1 MDESIQTKEVNKM
14 HDDALYQLLKQDPE
28 AGMKALID
36 QYAPMVHA
44 VVRGKL
50 LSPPFDPSE
59 IEHCT
64 ADTFSEF
71 YMELD
76 KYDPERG
83 SIKALLCVMARHNAL
98 DLLRRHQAA
107 PSGISLDDPDNCP
120 DPTAD
125 YSLEGDFEDRE
136 TRLALIKAIRDLG
149 QPDRDILLRKFYL
162 GQSSKEI
169 AHTLNLTVS
178 NVDTRTH
185 RAIRTLRNRLGGERT

>member
-1 MDESIQTKEVNKM
+1 MP
-14 HDDALYQLLKQDPE
+14 DDALYRLLKADPE
-28 AGMKALID
+28 AGMKALLD
-36 QYAPMVHA
+36 QYAPMVYA
-44 VVRGKL
+44 VVRSKL
-50 LSPPFDPSE
+50 FVPPFDPSD

-98 DLLRRHQAA
+98 DLLRKRQTA
-107 PSGISLDDPDNCP
+107 PSGLSLDDETRPE
-120 DPTAD
+120 PTD
-125 YSLEGDFEDRE
+125 DVSLEGDFEDRE
-136 TRLALIKAIRDLG
+136 TRRTLLEAIRDLG
-149 QPDRDILLRKFYL
+149 HPDRDILVRKFYL

-169 AHTLNLTVS
+169 AHALNLTVS

-185 RAIRTLRNRLGGERT
+185 RAIQILRNRLGGERT

>member
-1 MDESIQTKEVNKM
+1 MP
-14 HDDALYQLLKQDPE
+14 DDALYQLLKTDPE

-36 QYAPMVHA
+36 QYAPVVYA

-50 LSPPFDPSE
+50 FSPPFDPSD

-76 KYDPERG
+76 KYDPARG

-107 PSGISLDDPDNCP
+107 PSGPSLDDETRPE
-120 DPTAD
+120 PTD
-125 YSLEGDFEDRE
+125 DFSLEGDFEDRE
-136 TRLALIKAIRDLG
+136 TRQALMDAIRSLG
-149 QPDRDILLRKFYL
+149 HPDRDILVRKFYL
-162 GQSSKEI
+162 GQSSGEI
-169 AHTLNLTVS
+169 ALALNLTVS

-185 RAIRTLRNRLGGERT
+185 RAIRTLRDRLGGERT

>member
-1 MDESIQTKEVNKM
+1 MP
-14 HDDALYQLLKQDPE
+14 DDALYQLLITDPE

-36 QYAPMVHA
+36 QYSSVVYA

-50 LSPPFDPSE
+50 FTPPFDGSDL
-59 IEHCT
+59 EHCV

-76 KYDPERG
+76 RYDPERG

-98 DLLRRHQAA
+98 DLLRKQQTT
-107 PSGISLDDPDNCP
+107 PSGPSLDDETHPDM
-120 DPTAD
+120 AD
-125 YSLEGDFEDRE
+125 DGSLEGDFEDRE
-136 TRLALIKAIRDLG
+136 TRRTLLEAIRSLG
-149 QPDRDILLRKFYL
+149 HPDRDILVRKFYL

-169 AHTLNLTVS
+169 AQALDLTVS

-185 RAIRTLRNRLGGERT
+185 RAIQTLRDRLGGERT

>member
-1 MDESIQTKEVNKM
+1 MP
-14 HDDALYQLLKQDPE
+14 DDALYQLLKTDPE

-36 QYAPMVHA
+36 QYASMVYA

-50 LSPPFDPSE
+50 FTPPFDRSD

-98 DLLRRHQAA
+98 DLLRRQQTV
-107 PSGISLDDPDNCP
+107 PCGPSLDGEDCP
-120 DPTAD
+120 DLAD
-125 YSLEGDFEDRE
+125 ECSLEGDFENQE
-136 TRLALIKAIRDLG
+136 TRLALINAIRTLG
-149 QPDRDILLRKFYL
+149 YPDRDILIRKFYL
-162 GQSSKEI
+162 GQSAKEI
-169 AHTLNLTVS
+169 AHALNLTVS
-178 NVDTRTH
+178 NVNTRTH
-185 RAIRTLRNRLGGERT
+185 RAIQTLRDRLRGDFT